1 MWSSYVKLYGILT
14 LLYLWYRFGLLLY
27 TDLARRPRV
36 GTYGNERIS
45 VIVPFYNEEP
55 EVLAAAIASLLA
67 AHGNIEIIAVDD
79 GSRTPEAADGLR
91 RLFGPRLR
99 LLGYPENRGKRV
111 AQAEALR
118 HAAGEFIVTVD
129 SDTVVEPDAIL
140 HLIEPLLADRRIG
153 ATTGNVKV
161 RNRGANLLTRMIA
174 ARYWNAFDV
183 ERRSLSRLGIVT
195 CCSGVLSAYR
205 ASLFRSLLPAYLG
218 QRFLGEPCTYG
229 DDRHLTNL
237 ILKER
242 YRTVYVHEALCHTE
256 APTTLG
262 RFLRQQLRW
271 KKSFLRESCISL
283 TFAFRHGVAL
293 PIEVVLN
300 LALPLLGL
308 LVRLAVLVGVV
319 TEPHNLLLFGLVVAS
334 VAVIRNFFLLF
345 EERRLL
351 GYSVLY
357 ALLHECALVWLF
369 PLALFKLRE
378 RGWGTR

>member
-14 LLYLWYRFGLLLY
+14 LLYLWYRFALLLY

-36 GTYGNERIS
+36 GTYGNEPIS

-55 EVLAAAIASLLA
+55 GVLTAAIASLLA
-67 AHGNIEIIAVDD
+67 ARGNLEIIAIDD
-79 GSRTPEAADGLR
+79 GSRTEESADELR
-91 RLFGPRLR
+91 RRFGPRIR
-99 LLGYPENRGKRV
+99 LLGYPDNRGKRV

-118 HAAGEFIVTVD
+118 HATGEFVVTVD

-140 HLIEPLLADRRIG
+140 HLIEPMLADGRIG

-161 RNRGANLLTRMIA
+161 RNRGTNLLTRMIA

-205 ASLFRSLLPAYLG
+205 SPLFRSLLPAYLG

-271 KKSFLRESCISL
+271 KKSFLRESFISL

-293 PIEVVLN
+293 PLEVVLN

-308 LVRLAVLVGVV
+308 SVRLAVLVGVV
-319 TEPHNLLLFGLVVAS
+319 TEPHNLLLFGLVIAS

-357 ALLHECALVWLF
+357 AFLHEFALVWLF
-369 PLALFKLRE
+369 PLALFKLRD